1 MINQR
6 GPVDVRRVFTGKD
19 AVLFS
24 EDGTM
29 LATVE
34 SYQGQVNI
42 TNATYQ
48 PLGDAQQHEAFQAY
62 KVSLTITE
70 CVIEDNQMITDLFE
84 MLQSGQG
91 AKWTFQGVLK
101 GRDGSE
107 ERMLF
112 RDCVPSGNIDLQN
125 MNVGDIIKRSWNLT
139 VNRPPELQNLLT
151 YTS

>member
-1 MINQR
+1 MYNNR
-6 GPVDVRRVFTGKD
+6 GPADARRVFTGKD
-19 AVLFS
+19 GLLYS
-24 EDGTM
+24 EDGTL

-34 SYQGQVNI
+34 SYQTQINV

-62 KVSLTITE
+62 SVTLTFTE
-70 CVIEDNQMITDLFE
+70 CVVEDSAMIQEFIASLGT
-84 MLQSGQG
+84 GQG
-91 AKWTFQGVLK
+91 VRWTFQGVLK

-107 ERMLF
+107 ERLIY

-125 MNVGDIIKRSWNLT
+125 MQVGDIIKRAWNFT

-151 YTS
+151 YAE